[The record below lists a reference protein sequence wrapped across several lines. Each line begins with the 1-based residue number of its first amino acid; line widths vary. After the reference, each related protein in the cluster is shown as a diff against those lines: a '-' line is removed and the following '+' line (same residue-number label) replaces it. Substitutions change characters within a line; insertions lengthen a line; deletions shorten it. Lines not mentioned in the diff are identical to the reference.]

1 VAFGEIISNRRRDM
15 LRVIKLALLVGL
27 FFVSCGVGRS
37 FGGSLEGRE
46 PSGNERK
53 PEGTEIIVAQES
65 SPVKDDSLVE
75 QLRTLEKSVSMLRSE
90 VKELRDQLNRIQ
102 VCLPVTVYKLP
113 EVVSICGEKVPLE
126 DKKVWEVLDQ
136 EFLSALGSEI
146 QVLLWM
152 KRARRYFPYIE
163 KKLSEMNLPD
173 DLKYLAVAESGLR
186 PYAVSSAR
194 AAGVWQFIPS
204 TGEKYGMRGNREID
218 ERFDVFKA
226 TEGALTYLKAL
237 YEEFRSWPLAMAAY
251 NTGETRIRKEVALQR
266 TCDYF
271 RLDLPLET
279 ERYVYRIAVAK
290 IILSDPKKYG
300 FSLDEN
306 QLYEAL
312 QLERIQI
319 ELPMPLPIIDVAS
332 AIGVYYKDIKEM
344 NLHLTGEVI
353 PSGVQALSL
362 PPGSSEKF
370 WTFFR
375 DWKKTCPP
383 KKNDRK

>member
-15 LRVIKLALLVGL
+15 LRVIKLALLIGL
-27 FFVSCGVGRS
+27 LFVSCGVGRS

-152 KRARRYFPYIE
+152 KRAQRYFPYIE

-204 TGEKYGMRGNREID
+204 TGRKGNAWKPRH
-218 ERFDVFKA
+218 RRTVRCFKA
-226 TEGALTYLKAL
+226 TEGL
-237 YEEFRSWPLAMAAY
+237 
-251 NTGETRIRKEVALQR
+251 
-266 TCDYF
+266 
-271 RLDLPLET
+271 
-279 ERYVYRIAVAK
+279 
-290 IILSDPKKYG
+290 
-300 FSLDEN
+300 
-306 QLYEAL
+306 
-312 QLERIQI
+312 
-319 ELPMPLPIIDVAS
+319 
-332 AIGVYYKDIKEM
+332 
-344 NLHLTGEVI
+344 
-353 PSGVQALSL
+353 
-362 PPGSSEKF
+362 
-370 WTFFR
+370 
-375 DWKKTCPP
+375 
-383 KKNDRK
+383 

>member
-1 VAFGEIISNRRRDM
+1 LGGIISERRRDM
-15 LRVIKLALLVGL
+15 PRFSKLSLLIGLLFVG
-27 FFVSCGVGRS
+27 CAVGRS
-37 FGGSLEGRE
+37 FGGDLEERE
-46 PSGNERK
+46 PAGKDGK
-53 PEGTEIIVAQES
+53 PEKPKITVAQES
-65 SPVKDDSLVE
+65 IPVNEDNSAE
-75 QLRTLEKSVSMLRSE
+75 QLRALEKSVSMLSSE
-90 VKELRDQLNRIQ
+90 VKELRNQLNRFQ
-102 VCLPVTVYKLP
+102 VRAPVTVYKLP
-113 EVVSICGEKVPLE
+113 EVVSICGERVPLE

-136 EFLSALGSEI
+136 EFLSVLGSEI

-152 KRARRYFPYIE
+152 KRARRYFPHIE

-173 DLKYLAVAESGLR
+173 DLKYLAVAESSLR

-194 AAGVWQFIPS
+194 AAGVGQFTPS
-204 TGEKYGMRGNREID
+204 TGGKYGMPGNRDID

-226 TEGALTYLKAL
+226 TEGALTYLKTL
-237 YEEFRSWPLAMAAY
+237 YEEFRNWPLAMAAY
-251 NTGETRIRKEVALQR
+251 NTGETRIRREVALQK

-271 RLDLPLET
+271 HLDLPLET
-279 ERYVYRIAVAK
+279 ERYVYKIAVAK

-300 FSLDEN
+300 FSLEED
-306 QLYEAL
+306 QLYDAL
-312 QLERIQI
+312 QLERVQI
-319 ELPMPLPIIDVAS
+319 ELPIPLPVIDVAL

-353 PSGVQALSL
+353 PSGVQALNL

-370 WTFFR
+370 WTFFK

>member
-1 VAFGEIISNRRRDM
+1 MPRAVKLSFLFG
-15 LRVIKLALLVGL
+15 LLFVG
-27 FFVSCGVGRS
+27 CAVGRS
-37 FGGSLEGRE
+37 FGGDIEGKE
-46 PSGNERK
+46 AAGK
-53 PEGTEIIVAQES
+53 EGKIEETKMSIAQER
-65 SPVKDDSLVE
+65 SPQKDDGLTE
-75 QLRTLEKSVSMLRSE
+75 QLRTLEKSVSVLTSK
-90 VKELRDQLNRIQ
+90 VKELQHQLNRLQ
-102 VCLPVTVYKLP
+102 VRPPITVYKLP
-113 EVVSICGEKVPLE
+113 EVVSICGENVPLE
-126 DKKVWEVLDQ
+126 EKKVWEVLDH
-136 EFLSALGSEI
+136 EFLSALGSEV

-204 TGEKYGMRGNREID
+204 TGEKYGMRGTRDID
-218 ERFDVFKA
+218 DRFDVFKA
-226 TEGALTYLKAL
+226 TEGALTYLKTL

-251 NTGETRIRKEVALQR
+251 NAGETRIRKEVALQK
-266 TCDYF
+266 TSDYF
-271 RLDLPLET
+271 HLDLPLET

-290 IILSDPKKYG
+290 IILLDPKKYG
-300 FSLDEN
+300 FSLDEKDF
-306 QLYEAL
+306 YDVL
-312 QLERIQI
+312 QYDRVQV

-344 NLHLTGEVI
+344 NLHLTGEAI

-362 PPGSSEKF
+362 PPGSSERF
-370 WTFFR
+370 WTFFK

-383 KKNDRK
+383 KKNARR

>member
-1 VAFGEIISNRRRDM
+1 M
-15 LRVIKLALLVGL
+15 LRVIKLALLIGL
-27 FFVSCGVGRS
+27 LFVSCGVGRS

-126 DKKVWEVLDQ
+126 DKKAWEVLDQ

-319 ELPMPLPIIDVAS
+319 ELPMPLPITDVAS

-344 NLHLTGEVI
+344 NLHLTGDVI
-353 PSGVQALSL
+353 PSGGQTLNL
-362 PPGSSEKF
+362 PPGSSERF
-370 WTFFR
+370 WSFFR
-375 DWKKTCPP
+375 NWKRTCRR
-383 KKNDRK
+383 KK

>member
-1 VAFGEIISNRRRDM
+1 M
-15 LRVIKLALLVGL
+15 LRAVKLSLLIGLLFVG
-27 FFVSCGVGRS
+27 CAVGRS
-37 FGGSLEGRE
+37 FGGGLEGRE
-46 PSGNERK
+46 PAGKEEQ
-53 PEGTEIIVAQES
+53 PEGPKMTVVHES
-65 SPVKDDSLVE
+65 SPAKEDRWVE
-75 QLRTLEKSVSMLRSE
+75 QFRALEKSVSILSSE
-90 VKELRDQLNRIQ
+90 VKELRQQLNRFQ
-102 VCLPVTVYKLP
+102 VRAPVTVYKLP
-113 EVVSICGEKVPLE
+113 DVVSICGEKVPLE

-152 KRARRYFPYIE
+152 KRARRYFPHIE

-173 DLKYLAVAESGLR
+173 DLKYLAVAESSLR

-204 TGEKYGMRGNREID
+204 TGEKYGMRGNRDID

-271 RLDLPLET
+271 HLDLPLET

-290 IILSDPKKYG
+290 IVLSDPKKYG
-300 FSLDEN
+300 FSLEED
-306 QLYEAL
+306 QLYDAL
-312 QLERIQI
+312 QLERVQI
-319 ELPMPLPIIDVAS
+319 ELPVPLPIIDVAS

-344 NLHLTGEVI
+344 NLHLTGEAI

-370 WTFFR
+370 WTFFS

>member
-1 VAFGEIISNRRRDM
+1 M
-15 LRVIKLALLVGL
+15 LRVIKLALLIGL
-27 FFVSCGVGRS
+27 LFVSCGVGRS

-194 AAGVWQFIPS
+194 AAGVWQFVPS